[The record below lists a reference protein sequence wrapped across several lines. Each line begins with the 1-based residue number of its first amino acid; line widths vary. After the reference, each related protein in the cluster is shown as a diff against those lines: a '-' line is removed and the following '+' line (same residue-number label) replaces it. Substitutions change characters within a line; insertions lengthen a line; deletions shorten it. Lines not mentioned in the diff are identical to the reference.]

1 MKKHLIIVLCA
12 FIILLSAFALC
23 IISTNTEI
31 ENTRNYTVINYIINS
46 NSKNVQEKVIKVVE
60 AKKEEER
67 LAKEAERKAKE
78 EAIAL
83 ERAKKE
89 RERATVIKTS
99 TKNESVQNNTSTA
112 NTNNI
117 KYGTF
122 GRLYVSNYNV
132 ALYDFNVNTTST
144 SDLQTLVDNRDSAAY
159 YKNFGKLVI
168 ADHYYQGFSALVN
181 LNEGDTSYIKFED
194 GSTIRYRLI
203 KKSRGVNTGPDLTD
217 NEGNSFFNMD
227 SDIIMY
233 TCYEDGIMAT
243 LWKLV

>member
-1 MKKHLIIVLCA
+1 MKKHLIRVLCI
-12 FIILLSAFALC
+12 FIILLSTFAF
-23 IISTNTEI
+23 T
-31 ENTRNYTVINYIINS
+31 IINT
-46 NSKNVQEKVIKVVE
+46 NAKIKNRKFYNNIYNITKNLDGIQNEIKEKVKQ
-60 AKKEEER
+60 EEER
-67 LAKEAERKAKE
+67 LAKEAEKKARE

-83 ERAKKE
+83 EKARKE
-89 RERATVIKTS
+89 KEKATIIKTS
-99 TKNESVQNNTSTA
+99 TTNESIKNNTPSV
-112 NTNNI
+112 NNKI
-117 KYGTF
+117 TYGTF
-122 GRLYVSNYNV
+122 GRLYVANYNV

-144 SDLQTLVDNRDSAAY
+144 SDLQTIVDNKDSAAY
-159 YKNFGKLVI
+159 YSNNGKLVI

-203 KKSRGVNTGPDLTD
+203 KKSRGINTGPDLTD